1 MRRYEEDFN
10 EEYEKG
16 FRDGRR
22 DALRELN
29 ESSLQGLDKYKT
41 NKVKIGWGI
50 NRYEIKVE
58 EGYEFPAESAWLFER
73 DFKSNHVY
81 TDKEDGLK
89 FKVDEIKKGQSY
101 YFVNSEYK
109 QPFYIYK
116 ATVKDIEHDSYK
128 SSWGGNRTDIYLDTG
143 GATVHLCDNSYS
155 SSYHNDYQGPA
166 RYGQFLSQNQIQS
179 RINFLLE
186 KGLI

>member
-101 YFVNSEYK
+101 YFVNSENEEQYND
-109 QPFYIYK
+109 FVNNCI
-116 ATVKDIEHDSYK
+116 K
-128 SSWGGNRTDIYLDTG
+128 SSIYDTG
-143 GATVHLCDNSYS
+143 VTANYGEQLLTLSTCEYS
-155 SSYHNDYQGPA
+155 Q
-166 RYGQFLSQNQIQS
+166 
-179 RINFLLE
+179 
-186 KGLI
+186 